1 MDSQQKLNE
10 LYRAALKI
18 FSRYGY
24 KKATLEDIAAEL
36 GMTKGALYLY
46 VKNKRDLYERTV
58 AGALIRWQDRVEEA
72 VKKETEPI
80 NKLTVLAFSAF
91 QYLAEDEE
99 MRNVLVQDPEIFP
112 MFPREDPFFDINERS
127 RNMLKAVLKEGI
139 EKKVFREVD
148 LDSVVWLLFSMYKMF
163 IIEAY
168 IIRGKEST
176 LNLFNQALELVLH
189 GLINK

>member
-58 AGALIRWQDRVEEA
+58 AGALTRWQDRVEEA

>member
-1 MDSQQKLNE
+1 MDNQQKLKE
-10 LYRAALKI
+10 LFQASLKV
-18 FSRYGY
+18 FARYGY

-58 AGALIRWQDRVEEA
+58 AEALTRWQERVGEA
-72 VKKETEPI
+72 VQKEADPV
-80 NKLTVLAFSAF
+80 NKFTVLAYSAF
-91 QYLAEDEE
+91 QYLTEDEE
-99 MRNVLVQDPEIFP
+99 LRNVLVHDPEIFP
-112 MFPREDPFFDINERS
+112 MFPREDPYFAINERS

-139 EKKVFREVD
+139 EKKAFREVE
-148 LDSVVWLLFSMYKMF
+148 LESMVWLLFSMYKMF
-163 IIEAY
+163 IIETY

-176 LNLFNQALELVLH
+176 LNLFNQALELVLQ

>member
-1 MDSQQKLNE
+1 
-10 LYRAALKI
+10 
-18 FSRYGY
+18 
-24 KKATLEDIAAEL
+24 
-36 GMTKGALYLY
+36 
-46 VKNKRDLYERTV
+46 
-58 AGALIRWQDRVEEA
+58 
-72 VKKETEPI
+72 
-80 NKLTVLAFSAF
+80 
-91 QYLAEDEE
+91 
-99 MRNVLVQDPEIFP
+99 
-112 MFPREDPFFDINERS
+112 
-127 RNMLKAVLKEGI
+127 MLKAVLKEGI

>member
-58 AGALIRWQDRVEEA
+58 AGALTRWQDRVEEA

-112 MFPREDPFFDINERS
+112 MFPREDPF
-127 RNMLKAVLKEGI
+127 LT
-139 EKKVFREVD
+139 
-148 LDSVVWLLFSMYKMF
+148 SMNDQE
-163 IIEAY
+163 IC
-168 IIRGKEST
+168 
-176 LNLFNQALELVLH
+176 
-189 GLINK
+189 